1 MAVYGPIGAEELYH
15 YGIPK
20 KSGRYPYGS
29 GKEPYQDD
37 PKKRRLNKDESAP
50 KAKPS
55 SKVSAQKTSSK
66 KPESIWA
73 KHRRL
78 QAEKRDA
85 ELREAKRKAATQAEE
100 EQKKAEAAK
109 PLSEKVKGMTDAE
122 LNSAI
127 ARLRLEQTYMSM
139 LNPSSQQSQQPQAQQ
154 QAQKV
159 KNTVDKGKRL
169 IDRMKSGS
177 KDIADLSQNIG
188 NIMGGA
194 QKAYANYQSIMTL
207 MEIEKKRKGG

>member
-1 MAVYGPIGAEELYH
+1 MAVYGDELYH
-15 YGIPK
+15 YGVPR

-29 GKEPYQDD
+29 GKEPYQDN

-55 SKVSAQKTSSK
+55 SKGSTQKSSSK

-73 KHRRL
+73 RHRRL

-85 ELREAKRKAATQAEE
+85 KLREAKRKAAVQAEE
-100 EQKKAEAAK
+100 ERKKEEAAK
-109 PLSEKVKGMTDAE
+109 PPSQKAKEMSDEE
-122 LNSAI
+122 LIRAI
-127 ARLRLEQTYMSM
+127 NRLRLEQTYMSM
-139 LNPSSQQSQQPQAQQ
+139 VNPSNQQSQQQQ
-154 QAQKV
+154 SQKV
-159 KNTVDKGKRL
+159 KTTVDKGKRL
-169 IDRMKSGS
+169 IDKMKSGS

-194 QKAYANYQSIMTL
+194 QKAYANYQSIMKL
-207 MEIEKKRKGG
+207 MEIAKKQKGD

>member
-1 MAVYGPIGAEELYH
+1 MAVYGDELYH
-15 YGIPK
+15 YGIPR

-29 GKEPYQDD
+29 GKEPYQDN

-55 SKVSAQKTSSK
+55 SKTSVQKNSSK

-85 ELREAKRKAATQAEE
+85 ELREAKRKAAVRAEE
-100 EQKKAEAAK
+100 ERKKEEAAK
-109 PLSEKVKGMTDAE
+109 SPSQKAKEMSDEE
-122 LNSAI
+122 LIRAI
-127 ARLRLEQTYMSM
+127 NRLRLEQTYMSM
-139 LNPSSQQSQQPQAQQ
+139 VNPSNQQSQQQ
-154 QAQKV
+154 QAQKI
-159 KNTVDKGKRL
+159 KTTVDKGKRL
-169 IDRMKSGS
+169 IDKMKSGS

-194 QKAYANYQSIMTL
+194 QKAYANYQSIMK
-207 MEIEKKRKGG
+207 MMDIEKKRKGG

>member
-1 MAVYGPIGAEELYH
+1 MAVYGDELYH
-15 YGIPK
+15 IGKPMR
-20 KSGRYPYGS
+20 SGRYPYGS
-29 GKEPYQDD
+29 GKEPYQSD
-37 PKKRRLNKDESAP
+37 PRKRRLYKDESAP
-50 KAKPS
+50 KAKPN
-55 SKVSAQKTSSK
+55 SKASTQKNSSK

-85 ELREAKRKAATQAEE
+85 EIREAKRKAAAQAEE
-100 EQKKAEAAK
+100 KKKKEEAAK
-109 PLSEKVKGMTDAE
+109 PLNEKVKGMTDAE

-127 ARLRLEQTYMSM
+127 ARLKLEQTYMSM
-139 LNPSSQQSQQPQAQQ
+139 LNPSNQQFQQQQAQQ
-154 QAQKV
+154 QAQKI

-169 IDRMKSGS
+169 IDKMKSGS

-194 QKAYANYQSIMTL
+194 QKAYANYQSIMKL
-207 MEIEKKRKGG
+207 MDIEKKRKGG

>member
-1 MAVYGPIGAEELYH
+1 MAVYGDELYH
-15 YGIPK
+15 YGVPR

-55 SKVSAQKTSSK
+55 SKTSVQKNSSK

-85 ELREAKRKAATQAEE
+85 ELREAKRKATVQAEE
-100 EQKKAEAAK
+100 ERKKEEAAK
-109 PLSEKVKGMTDAE
+109 SPSQKAKEMSDEE
-122 LNSAI
+122 LIRAI
-127 ARLRLEQTYMSM
+127 NRLRLEQTYMSM
-139 LNPSSQQSQQPQAQQ
+139 VNPSNQQSQQQQ
-154 QAQKV
+154 SQKI
-159 KNTVDKGKRL
+159 KTTVDKGKRL
-169 IDRMKSGS
+169 IDKMKSGS

-194 QKAYANYQSIMTL
+194 QKAYANYQSIMKL
-207 MEIEKKRKGG
+207 MEIAKKQKGN

>member
-1 MAVYGPIGAEELYH
+1 MAVYGDELYH
-15 YGIPK
+15 YGVPR

-37 PKKRRLNKDESAP
+37 PRKRRLNKDESAP

-55 SKVSAQKTSSK
+55 SKTSAQKTSSK

-85 ELREAKRKAATQAEE
+85 ELREAKRKAAAQAEE
-100 EQKKAEAAK
+100 ERKTAEAAK
-109 PLSEKVKGMTDAE
+109 PPSQKAKEMSDEE
-122 LNSAI
+122 LVRAI
-127 ARLRLEQTYMSM
+127 NRLRLEQTYMSM
-139 LNPSSQQSQQPQAQQ
+139 LNPSSQQSQQAQAQQ

-169 IDRMKSGS
+169 IDKMKSGS

-194 QKAYANYQSIMTL
+194 QKAYANYQSIMKL